1 MINRQTFSDTISS
14 PPGQAVGRVVNV
26 LPDGCYI
33 VRHEQ
38 RGWQCR
44 LAASCLLTPQPGDEV
59 LIAGNQAQLW
69 LLAVLDR
76 ADTLS
81 PWSLAVAGDLDI
93 AARGTLTLRGTKR
106 LALLAPT
113 LDIGADRGECRIGRL
128 RYQGE
133 SLSARVDACCIVG
146 KRLESVWRTLVQISR
161 RWLRKVTHT
170 EHARIGQLDYLAADY
185 ARIHSRNLMITADA
199 VTKIDAEHIHMG

>member
-1 MINRQTFSDTISS
+1 MINRQTFSDPIAS

-44 LAASCLLTPQPGDEV
+44 LAASCLLTPQLDDEV

-76 ADTLS
+76 GDTLS

-113 LDIGADRGECRIGRL
+113 LDIGADRGEWRIGRL
-128 RYQGE
+128 RYQGK
-133 SLSARVDACCIVG
+133 SLSARIDACCIVG
-146 KRLESVWRTLVQISR
+146 KRLESVWHTLVQISR

-170 EHARIGQLDYLAADY
+170 EHARIGQLDYQAADY